1 MTLAE
6 FKLTPEEAR
15 ATLAALIA
23 SGTATCSVETASEI
37 WGVGRCTG
45 YEIAVET
52 FGAIR
57 CGRKL
62 RVPVPRLLRALG
74 IPLPDEWRP
83 AGSTA
88 SRCQCPESEPANV
101 EHITPGHPQVGET
114 RDE

>member
-6 FKLTPEEAR
+6 V
-15 ATLAALIA
+15 IA
-23 SGTATCSVETASEI
+23 SGRATISVEEASEI
-37 WGVGRCTG
+37 WSVGRCTG

-74 IPLPDEWRP
+74 IPLPVEWQP
-83 AGSTA
+83 SGSA
-88 SRCQCPESEPANV
+88 SPRCQCGESEADNV
-101 EHITPGHPQVGET
+101 VHVTSGPKADAEDAHG
-114 RDE
+114 DAA